1 MRVQP
6 TEGQQAFAARARTFA
21 SEAVA
26 PAAAAIDAS
35 DAFPRDLVA
44 QAGALG
50 LMGVTIPEAWGG
62 AGQDDVA
69 YVLALEAIAG
79 ASATVAVILSVNTS
93 LVAETLLRHGTDAQR
108 DLWLRRLAQGKALGA
123 FALSEAEAGSDAA
136 NQQTTATADGVGYRL
151 RGTKVWV
158 ANAEAA
164 DVVVVFASTRPD
176 LRGRG
181 ISAFLVPMDAPGL
194 VRQRRDDALGVR
206 GLGCMDLVLDDV
218 VVDSS
223 HLLGQPG
230 QGFGIAMEALD
241 GGRVAIAAQALG
253 VGEAALHEALAY
265 ARRRVAFGQ
274 PIAQYQA
281 IQFMLADMATGLEA
295 ARMLTWKAAT
305 TRARGHR
312 ATTEASMAKLAA
324 SEAAH
329 AAADRAMQILAS
341 EGYRRRSTV
350 ERLFRDVR
358 ATEIYQGTSEVQRM
372 IIAEA
377 VIA

>member
-1 MRVQP
+1 VRVQP
-6 TEGQQAFAARARTFA
+6 TDRQQAFAERARAFA
-21 SEAVA
+21 RDLVV
-26 PAAAAIDAS
+26 PQAAAIDEAN
-35 DAFPRDLVA
+35 AFPRALIA
-44 QAGALG
+44 EAGSLG

-62 AGQDDVA
+62 AGEDDVA
-69 YVLALEAIAG
+69 YVLALEAVAH
-79 ASATVAVILSVNTS
+79 ASATVAVILSVNNS
-93 LVAETLLRHGTDAQR
+93 LVAETILRHGTDAQR
-108 DLWLRRLAQGKALGA
+108 ELWLRRLARGEAIGA
-123 FALSEAEAGSDAA
+123 FALSEEQAGSDAA
-136 NQQTTATADGVGYRL
+136 NQQTTATSDGVGYRL

-164 DVVVVFASTRPD
+164 DVVIVFASTQPAQRS
-176 LRGRG
+176 RG
-181 ISAFLVPMDAPGL
+181 ISAFLVPADAPGI
-194 VRQRRDDALGVR
+194 VRRSRADSLGVR
-206 GLGCMDLVLDDV
+206 GLGCLDLTFEDV

-230 QGFGIAMEALD
+230 QGFGIAMGALD

-253 VGEAALHEALAY
+253 VGEAALQEALAY
-265 ARRRVAFGQ
+265 AKRRVAFGQ

-305 TRARGHR
+305 THARGQR
-312 ATTEASMAKLAA
+312 ATLEASMAKLAA

-341 EGYRRRSTV
+341 EGYRRGSTV

-358 ATEIYQGTSEVQRM
+358 ATEIYRGTSEVQRM
-372 IIAEA
+372 IISDA
-377 VIA
+377 VL